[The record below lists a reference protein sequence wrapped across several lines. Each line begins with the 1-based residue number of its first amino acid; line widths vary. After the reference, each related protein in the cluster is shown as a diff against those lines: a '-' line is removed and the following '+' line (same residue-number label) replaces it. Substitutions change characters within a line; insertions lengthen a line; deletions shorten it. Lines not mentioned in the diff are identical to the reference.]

1 MLAALQW
8 WPLPERLDNTPY
20 ATLMLDRHGRLLDAR
35 IAEDQ
40 QWRFV
45 PVAQLPDKYE
55 QAVLLFEDKRFYRH
69 PGIDPLAIA
78 RAMRLNLE
86 AGRVVSGGSTLTM
99 QLARLLRDD
108 PPRTLTEK
116 ACEALLALQLEWH
129 FSKPE
134 ILVHYASW
142 APFGGNIVGLRAAS
156 WRYFGREPRALSWAE
171 AALLAVLPN
180 SPSLIHPG

>member
-1 MLAALQW
+1 MSPSTCQPMKRQYPKRRFLLIGGLLASLLMLAALQW

-20 ATLMLDRHGRLLDAR
+20 ATLMLDRNGRLLDAR

-55 QAVLLFEDKRFYRH
+55 QALLLFEDKRFYRH

-86 AGRVVSGGSTLTM
+86 AGRVVSGGSTLSM

-108 PPRTLTEK
+108 PPRTVITPK
-116 ACEALLALQLEWH
+116 
-129 FSKPE
+129 FSPAQK
-134 ILVHYASW
+134 
-142 APFGGNIVGLRAAS
+142 
-156 WRYFGREPRALSWAE
+156 
-171 AALLAVLPN
+171 
-180 SPSLIHPG
+180 

>member
-1 MLAALQW
+1 MLLMLAALQW

-129 FSKPE
+129 
-134 ILVHYASW
+134 L
-142 APFGGNIVGLRAAS
+142 
-156 WRYFGREPRALSWAE
+156 
-171 AALLAVLPN
+171 
-180 SPSLIHPG
+180 SLIHI